1 MPSRMLQLLS
11 TTVIFVLPLSAAA
24 QAPQTLD
31 FKSSGKAA
39 GRLHFTPAV
48 LSKYSLDGQDIAK
61 SAASILDFHSA
72 AWGFN
77 GEVFWDIHIYD
88 TQPHFDKLGE
98 TERSLTRKV
107 AGGTKP
113 GACVSRMSLQEIAN
127 AISGV
132 NLMNGAPLSDPMSWR
147 FEFALA
153 HEAAHC
159 YQFVTSK
166 LHNESASL
174 PPTLWF
180 LEGSANWLAGDY
192 LESTGREYPSYFEK
206 GFRESHQESL
216 LERANSN
223 HFFFKWLEGN
233 QGLKNRA
240 AVIAFVEDMLD
251 VPWPQGRWPGCVV
264 HPPHAAC
271 STPLYEDLVKR
282 WFAKHNTTIASVLS
296 LFGSAIVRGTVPGIR
311 APKLFLEERR
321 TLYIQPGFNTARM
334 SILATGVPAAVPLGK
349 LTALYKP
356 DDKKGIIP
364 KEFGFYVVEVRL
376 SEPLLPTPNGYL
388 FAMEG
393 VDDNISG
400 RLSSEKSDDVIDQS
414 GWIRTKFLEGNW
426 LSVARSSIKTGQ
438 DTRILL
444 KALP

>member
-132 NLMNGAPLSDPMSWR
+132 NLMNGTPLSDPMSWR

-174 PPTLWF
+174 PPTL
-180 LEGSANWLAGDY
+180 
-192 LESTGREYPSYFEK
+192 
-206 GFRESHQESL
+206 SL